1 MITAAERWQNMIHYE
16 QALYR
21 EGILLIAGID
31 EAGRGPLAGPVTAAA
46 VILAE
51 DSYIPGL
58 NDSKQLTARQ
68 RAALEEQIKRSA
80 LAWAIA
86 DVDAATIDRINILQA
101 ARLAMAQAVEQL
113 AVTPQYLLTDATT
126 IDINLPQQAIIKGDT
141 LSVSIAAASVLAKT
155 HRDRLMADYEPVY
168 PGYGFAQHKGY
179 GTRQHKEALGR
190 LGPCPIHR
198 QNFRY

>member
-51 DSYIPGL
+51 ETYLPGL

-68 RAALEEQIKRSA
+68 RDALEERIKAEA
-80 LAWAIA
+80 LAWAVA

-101 ARLAMAQAVEQL
+101 ARLAMAQAVAQL
-113 AVTPQYLLTDATT
+113 LITPQYLLTDATA
-126 IDINLPQQAIIKGDT
+126 IDINLPQRSIIKGDT

-155 HRDRLMADYEPVY
+155 HRDRLMAGFELAY

-198 QNFRY
+198 RSFRY